1 MKAKPPIKEKTLL
14 EIIDSDAYQ
23 ARPTMQAVHKEFLEK
38 IPRKQGANCYAEAFL
53 KGAVLLRDY
62 KSFVLQDAINTLR
75 GFDIPASDI
84 KYLFNIYCQ
93 LLVDKGYLKPIDSQ
107 LYEETIFQNI

>member
-23 ARPTMQAVHKEFLEK
+23 ARPTMEAVHKEFLEK
-38 IPRKQGANCYAEAFL
+38 IPRKQGANCYANEFL
-53 KGAVLLRDY
+53 KSSVILRDY
-62 KSFVLQDAINTLR
+62 KTFVLQDAVNALR
-75 GFDIPASDI
+75 GFDIPVADI
-84 KYLFNIYCQ
+84 KYLFGIYCQ
-93 LLVDKGYLKPIDSQ
+93 LLVDTGYAKAIDSI